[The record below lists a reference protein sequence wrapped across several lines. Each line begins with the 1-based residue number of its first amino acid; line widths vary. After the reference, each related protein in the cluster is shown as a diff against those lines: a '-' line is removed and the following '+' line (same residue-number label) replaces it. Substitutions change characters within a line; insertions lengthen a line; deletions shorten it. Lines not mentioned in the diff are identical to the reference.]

1 MKIQV
6 CPIPQ
11 VSVNGHPFSFVL
23 VSGSDLVGSEGLVGD
38 RLVAKARTMGFAP
51 LPIGHEGHEVFCD
64 HATRRWQEL
73 GLEEVT
79 IFDEEGGSQTYEHGT
94 QWTNPPF
101 FRQQV
106 LNEIFP
112 EFNENGKCFG
122 ANETLVFLAPS
133 EKVNR
138 N

>member
-1 MKIQV
+1 
-6 CPIPQ
+6 
-11 VSVNGHPFSFVL
+11 
-23 VSGSDLVGSEGLVGD
+23 
-38 RLVAKARTMGFAP
+38 MGFAP